1 MILMFLWS
9 CLGKNTTSKF
19 AKFWEYKKTQ
29 NKTLLGMKNE
39 KKPLG
44 MYFGFRI
51 PKIVWKFLKCF
62 YYIHNVNNHK
72 PLIFEAVC
80 TFKKRKESYYFMTY
94 VYFITKT
101 QTTQRDPP

>member
-1 MILMFLWS
+1 MLKEVS

-19 AKFWEYKKTQ
+19 AKFWVYKKTQ

-51 PKIVWKFLKCF
+51 PKIV
-62 YYIHNVNNHK
+62 
-72 PLIFEAVC
+72 
-80 TFKKRKESYYFMTY
+80 
-94 VYFITKT
+94 
-101 QTTQRDPP
+101 